1 MYDKYSISAYDFR
14 RSLVTYCLEHKDQTI
29 RSAEASVLRH
39 NEYTGFAYYYTN
51 HSNNVELVNIQY
63 AMDHNLLRA
72 NKNDVD
78 TYAAKLMKKSSDE
91 EWELS
96 ERRADKALEVKREA
110 LLKRKKAQDAAKK
123 KGPRTFILPDEF
135 EAIMNGFDEALK
147 QEKFSFV
154 IQQKSGPFAQLTKY
168 LPDNKDGGFF
178 PPNKIWHKDFC
189 RLLFGLEGE
198 KGDKMRDADL
208 SVYDGIPFNSLS
220 GRNKI
225 KVAKEKKKTA
235 FQPYLVVSNYW
246 REKFRDDTRITKKG
260 CWKQINFAFNKDDMD
275 YYEKMKGH
283 AMQAK

>member
-1 MYDKYSISAYDFR
+1 MFDGKYPISAYDFR
-14 RSLVTYCLEHKDQTI
+14 RSLVTFCLENKDQTI
-29 RSAEASVLRH
+29 RNAEASVLRH

-72 NKNDVD
+72 NKDDVD
-78 TYAAKLMKKSSDE
+78 EYAAKLMRKSADE
-91 EWELS
+91 EWQLS

-123 KGPRTFILPDEF
+123 KSSRNFILPHEF
-135 EAIMNGFDEALK
+135 EAIINGFDEALK
-147 QEKFSFV
+147 EERLSSV
-154 IQQKSGPFAQLTKY
+154 IQEKSGPFAQLFKY
-168 LPDNKDGGFF
+168 LPDNKEGGFF

-208 SVYDGIPFNSLS
+208 SVYDGIPFISLS

-225 KVAKEKKKTA
+225 NAAKEKKKTT
-235 FQPYLVVSNYW
+235 FQPYVVISNYW
-246 REKFRDDTRITKKG
+246 REKFRDDTRITRKG
-260 CWKQINFAFNKDDMD
+260 CWKQINFAFSKADME
-275 YYEKMKGH
+275 YYEKMKSN
-283 AMQAK
+283 AL